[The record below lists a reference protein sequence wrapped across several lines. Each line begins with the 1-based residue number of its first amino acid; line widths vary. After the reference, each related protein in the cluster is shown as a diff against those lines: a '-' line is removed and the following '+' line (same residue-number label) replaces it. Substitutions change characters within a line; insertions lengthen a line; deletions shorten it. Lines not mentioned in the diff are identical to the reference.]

1 MPTYVYRCGSC
12 QRSTELVQRF
22 SDSPLT
28 VCPHCGGPLQR
39 LLFPPAIIFKGSG
52 WYATDHKSP
61 SGGNG
66 GKTGSATTSEEGA
79 PAAGSAKEEGS
90 TVAKKTSAAEEV

>member
-1 MPTYVYRCGSC
+1 MPTYVYRCRSC
-12 QRSTELVQRF
+12 QRDIEVVQRF
-22 SDSPLT
+22 GEAPLT
-28 VCPHCGGPLQR
+28 TCSHCGGLLQR

-66 GKTGSATTSEEGA
+66 AKSGTPPADKREAAPDSEKAEE
-79 PAAGSAKEEGS
+79 PA
-90 TVAKKTSAAEEV
+90 VAKKPTAADEV

>member
-1 MPTYVYRCGSC
+1 MPTYVYRCQDC
-12 QRSTELVQRF
+12 QRDTEVVQRF
-22 SDSPLT
+22 GDAPLT
-28 VCPHCGGPLQR
+28 TCPHCGGALHR

-66 GKTGSATTSEEGA
+66 SKSRTAPSSKGDEAPSSDKPAEVLATKK
-79 PAAGSAKEEGS
+79 PADQKD
-90 TVAKKTSAAEEV
+90 EV

>member
-1 MPTYVYRCGSC
+1 MPTYVYRCREC
-12 QRSTELVQRF
+12 QQQTEVVQHF
-22 SDSPLT
+22 HESPLT
-28 VCPHCGGPLQR
+28 ICPRCGGPLQR

-66 GKTGSATTSEEGA
+66 SKSGAATPGKDGAAATLDKQEDA
-79 PAAGSAKEEGS
+79 PA
-90 TVAKKTSAAEEV
+90 TKKTSDSDEV

>member
-1 MPTYVYRCGSC
+1 MPTYVYRCRNCG
-12 QRSTELVQRF
+12 RNTEVVQRF
-22 SDSPLT
+22 NEAPLT
-28 VCPHCGGPLQR
+28 TCPHCGGPLQR

-66 GKTGSATTSEEGA
+66 GKPAGSTTSEKGA

-90 TVAKKTSAAEEV
+90 TVTKNASDAKEV

>member
-1 MPTYVYRCGSC
+1 MPTYVYRCRDC
-12 QRSTELVQRF
+12 QRDTEIVQRF
-22 SDSPLT
+22 NEAPLRI
-28 VCPHCGGPLQR
+28 CPHCGGSLQR

-66 GKTGSATTSEEGA
+66 TKTGATTASTSTA
-79 PAAGSAKEEGS
+79 AATPAKSDEASV
-90 TVAKKTSAAEEV
+90 TKKTSESDEV

>member
-1 MPTYVYRCGSC
+1 MPTYVYRCQSC
-12 QRSTELVQRF
+12 QRDIEVVQRF
-22 SDSPLT
+22 GEAPLT
-28 VCPHCGGPLQR
+28 ICPHCGGGLQR

-66 GKTGSATTSEEGA
+66 AKSRTPPAEKGAATPDGEKAET
-79 PAAGSAKEEGS
+79 AAA
-90 TVAKKTSAAEEV
+90 AKKPADADEV